1 MDQLFLFRPAAYLD
15 PGSGSYLLQLLVAAV
30 LGAAL
35 AVRIYWGRIKTIFQR
50 KDPDKP
56 TDKPDEQ

>member
-1 MDQLFLFRPAAYLD
+1 MDFPFLFRPAAYLD
-15 PGSGSYLLQLLVAAV
+15 PGSGSYLLQLLVAAI

-50 KDPDKP
+50 KAPDKP